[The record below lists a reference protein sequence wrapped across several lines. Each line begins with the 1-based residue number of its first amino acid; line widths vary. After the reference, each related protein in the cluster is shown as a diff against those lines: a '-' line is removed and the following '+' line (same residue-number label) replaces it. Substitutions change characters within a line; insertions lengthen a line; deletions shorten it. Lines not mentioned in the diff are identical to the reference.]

1 MHLHP
6 LAVEV
11 INGAREML
19 NVLSYTVDYVAALPE
34 SNAVTKET
42 QIKEV
47 QNVSRY
53 TMWSLR
59 QLINLG

>member
-1 MHLHP
+1 M
-6 LAVEV
+6 
-11 INGAREML
+11 I
-19 NVLSYTVDYVAALPE
+19 NVLSYTVDHVADLPE

-42 QIKEV
+42 HIKEV
-47 QNVSRY
+47 QNVNRY

>member
-1 MHLHP
+1 
-6 LAVEV
+6 
-11 INGAREML
+11 ML

>member
-1 MHLHP
+1 M
-6 LAVEV
+6 EV
-11 INGAREML
+11 IHGAVR
-19 NVLSYTVDYVAALPE
+19 NVQCLIYIVLCVADLPE